1 MDLIVDANI
10 IFASLIKDSLTAELL
25 FVDRF
30 HLHAPEFLLEELDK
44 YRAFLLDKTRRNDED
59 FEEFLRIIKR
69 RLTLVPKEEIAPFLD
84 KAKHIS
90 PDPGDIPYFA
100 LALKMGCALW
110 SNDTNLKNQSIVA
123 VFSTKDILEMLA

>member
-1 MDLIVDANI
+1 MDLVVDANI

-25 FVDRF
+25 FNDRF

-69 RLTLVPKEEIAPFLD
+69 RLTLVPKEEIAPFLE
-84 KAKHIS
+84 KATHIS

-100 LALKMGCALW
+100 LALKMGCAIW
-110 SNDTNLKNQSIVA
+110 SNDTILKNQSVVV